1 MQKCFLLICCS
12 AFLFVANA
20 QNKVNPVIKGFGTV
34 YEVPFAVENPDPSL
48 NYKVIFD
55 LVTGS
60 EKPEILLE
68 NLETVAKF
76 INLQALGGV
85 SSKHLKII
93 TVLHGGA
100 AFIVMNNEAYHK
112 KFGVDN
118 PNLPLITELNKAGV
132 QLFVCGQT
140 LFKRN
145 IDNQSVTPEV
155 KVALS
160 ALTTLTTYGLKGYT
174 TLKF

>member
-34 YEVPFAVENPDPSL
+34 YEVPFAVENPDQSL

-85 SSKHLKII
+85 SAKHLKII

>member
-12 AFLFVANA
+12 VLLFVANA

-34 YEVPFAVENPDPSL
+34 YEVPFAVENPDPYL
-48 NYKVIFD
+48 KYKVMFD

-60 EKPEILLE
+60 EKPEVLLE
-68 NLETVAKF
+68 NLESVAKL

-85 SSKHLKII
+85 TGKHLKVIA
-93 TVLHGGA
+93 VLHGGA
-100 AFIVMNNEAYHK
+100 AFVVMNNESYHK

-118 PNLPLITELNKAGV
+118 PNLPLIAALNKAGV
-132 QLFVCGQT
+132 ELFVCGQT

-145 IDNQSVTPEV
+145 IDSQSVTPEV

>member
-1 MQKCFLLICCS
+1 MQKCFLSICFSFLI
-12 AFLFVANA
+12 LIANA

-68 NLETVAKF
+68 NLESVAKL

-85 SSKHLKII
+85 TGKHLKVIA
-93 TVLHGGA
+93 VLHGGA
-100 AFIVMNNEAYHK
+100 AFVVMNNESYRK

-145 IDNQSVTPEV
+145 IDNQAIVPEV

-174 TLKF
+174 ILKF